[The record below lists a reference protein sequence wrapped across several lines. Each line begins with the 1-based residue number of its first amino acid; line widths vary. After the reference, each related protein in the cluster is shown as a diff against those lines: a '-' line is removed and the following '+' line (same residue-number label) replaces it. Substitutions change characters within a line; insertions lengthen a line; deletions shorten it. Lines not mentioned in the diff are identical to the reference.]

1 MKVISMKT
9 VCVSACIFAYVLITY
24 FMMFLI
30 YLKQSYQIQELQIMN
45 LVDKTFWN
53 SNKLAERIKV
63 SKENVLVVIT
73 YTGISTRNFTQESD
87 SARIQFKKIADDV
100 KQNVNRIT
108 NKPIRVYFCS
118 IGQAPILWADS
129 SWSIVTF
136 DQLKQSFK
144 E

>member
-63 SKENVLVVIT
+63 SREKVLVVVT

-87 SARIQFKKIADDV
+87 SARIEFKIIANDV
-100 KQNVNRIT
+100 KQNVDKIT
-108 NKPIRVYFCS
+108 KKPVQVYFCS
-118 IGQAPILWADS
+118 LGQAPILWTDS
-129 SWSIVTF
+129 SWSIVSY